1 MPGELVPDVRRGAGL
16 AGAHPEALPG
26 TDDSTV
32 PSFWNYLPVLRG
44 RQAGRRGG
52 GPGGGHQVPTEPT
65 GYDPLSGSGGN
76 HNNSNNSLER
86 GPIEPIERAL

>member
-1 MPGELVPDVRRGAGL
+1 MPGELVPGVRRGAGL
-16 AGAHPEALPG
+16 AGAHLEALPG
-26 TDDSTV
+26 TDDCAV
-32 PSFWNYLPVLRG
+32 PFIRNHLPVLRG

-76 HNNSNNSLER
+76 FNNNSWTGSGSGWTGR
-86 GPIEPIERAL
+86 GSG